1 MAEIQTIILYCSL
14 FISLFFEVFLLITY
28 LEVRQDLSLEVKHL
42 SKPLERFP
50 TVTIIVP
57 SFNEEQ
63 TVAATIKSL
72 LNLDYPKDKL
82 SLILI
87 DDGSQDGTLKI
98 LNKFKNH
105 SQIKIFSKTNEG
117 SKYSAMNFGLKYVDS
132 DLVGCL
138 DADSFVNRDA
148 LRKIVPF
155 FDDTSIMAVT
165 PSIKVHEPKSI
176 LQYVQKIEY
185 SWGIFLRRML
195 SSLGALYV
203 TPGPFSIFRTQVF
216 RELGGYR
223 HGHHTEDLEIA
234 LRMQKNHYKIV
245 NSHAAHVYTTT
256 PSQLPALYK
265 QRVRWTYGFLNNA
278 IDYRQMFFNKKYGHI
293 GIFILPIATSSIF
306 STLYLTGRTI
316 WNYVSQTFDAL
327 IKFQT
332 VGFNWKASFPSFD
345 WFFINTGVVPF
356 LTLSAVILTFVILY
370 LAIKMAD
377 GKARLTRGVFYYL
390 ALYIFIVPLWLTK
403 AVFSTIF
410 KKQISWR

>member
-316 WNYVSQTFDAL
+316 WNYVSQTLDAL

-332 VGFNWKASFPSFD
+332 VGFNWKASLPSFD

>member
-316 WNYVSQTFDAL
+316 WNYVSQTLDAL

-332 VGFNWKASFPSFD
+332 VGFNWKASLPSFD

-377 GKARLTRGVFYYL
+377 GKARLSRGVFYYL